1 MAEQSTQ
8 SIEIDAAPDDIMAVI
23 ADLPAYPE
31 WAKAVR
37 QTEILATDDSGR
49 PAQVR
54 FTLDSGPVKDVY
66 TLAYDWADDG
76 LSVSWRLVK
85 GQMQKAQE
93 GRYLLKP
100 PWPEP
105 HEGDVHAVGGTR
117 ASHDRIAAPQGR
129 ENDHGHGAAES
140 SNDGSR
146 AEASVRILLF
156 TGKGGVGKTTLAAA
170 TAAWSA
176 RRGRKTL
183 MVSTHP
189 AHSLSDAVGQPLHTT
204 SPLRWDG
211 FLYGAQVDM
220 RGLTDSAWGTLRNSF
235 GTCCRDSGW
244 TSSTLRNSPCSPGWT
259 SCCR

>member
-93 GRYLLKP
+93 GRYLL
-100 PWPEP
+100 EP
-105 HEGDVHAVGGTR
+105 LGPNRTRVTYTLSVELALPMIGLLRRKAEKMIMDTALRELKRRVEGR
-117 ASHDRIAAPQGR
+117 S
-129 ENDHGHGAAES
+129 
-140 SNDGSR
+140 
-146 AEASVRILLF
+146 
-156 TGKGGVGKTTLAAA
+156 
-170 TAAWSA
+170 
-176 RRGRKTL
+176 
-183 MVSTHP
+183 
-189 AHSLSDAVGQPLHTT
+189 
-204 SPLRWDG
+204 
-211 FLYGAQVDM
+211 
-220 RGLTDSAWGTLRNSF
+220 
-235 GTCCRDSGW
+235 
-244 TSSTLRNSPCSPGWT
+244 
-259 SCCR
+259 